1 MRIYAC
7 ANLKGGVGKTTTAV
21 HLAAALAR
29 RGRRILAIDVDQQ
42 ADFTTWVGPEEE
54 ATTTIVDVMRRP
66 ADGETV
72 RSAIAKSRIPGVNL
86 IPGSPAMIEIET
98 ELSRTP
104 APSTALARALRH
116 IEGQGYDDIVIDCP
130 PGMGFIVWNALA
142 VATDVITP
150 IDGILAAAKIASV
163 QETIAELERAGII
176 TSAPALRTLQTKV
189 DVRVALSREITE
201 LLREFAGTSPLR
213 SSIRLNA
220 RMAEAPGQQQTCF
233 DYAPGASAAVDYTA
247 LAEELVS

>member
-29 RGRRILAIDVDQQ
+29 LNRRVLAIDIDQQ

-54 ATTTIVDVMRRP
+54 ATLTIVDVMRRP
-66 ADGETV
+66 ADGALL
-72 RSAIAKSRIPGVNL
+72 RRAITKSRISGVDL
-86 IPGSPAMIEIET
+86 IPGSPSMIEVEA
-98 ELSRTP
+98 ELGRTP

-116 IEGQGYDDIVIDCP
+116 IDDYDDVIIDCP

-150 IDGILAAAKIASV
+150 IDGILALAKITSV
-163 QETIAELERAGII
+163 QETLTELERAGVI
-176 TSAPALRTLQTKV
+176 TKAPTLRTLQTKI
-189 DVRVALSREITE
+189 DARVALAREISA
-201 LLREFAGTSPLR
+201 LLKEFAGTTPLR
-213 SSIRLNA
+213 TGIRLNA
-220 RMAEAPGQQQTCF
+220 RMAEAPGQQQTLF
-233 DYAPGASAAVDYTA
+233 DYAPGATAVADYAA